1 MNTSLINA
9 LTARALLFLFDFFV
23 IAHILPFKPSSCNDA
38 AKRYHKIMINF
49 AYFNPTRIIF
59 GPGQLRQLPGEAS
72 QFGKKPFLMFGK
84 SSAKKSGLS
93 DKVEDLLKTVGLEP
107 TSFFGVEPNPRVT
120 TCDAASE
127 LARTNGCD
135 MIVAVGGGSV
145 MDAAKLVAVSAI
157 TGAKGWDYVTR
168 KILPEKALPIIMAPT
183 LAATGSE
190 FNLGAVITNWELHQ
204 KLSFY
209 SPLVFPKL
217 SIIDPELTT
226 TCPADMTAY
235 GAVDIIVHVM
245 ETYLSTPDDD
255 CPLQDYISEGVCR
268 TVTENIGKVMD
279 NPNDVAARSQLSWA
293 SSVALCGL
301 PNSGRPGG
309 FLLHWMEHIISAH
322 YDIQH
327 GLGLAYLLLPALEL
341 YFKQY
346 FPQRYEKFHKY
357 VMPYPKGFLESIGC
371 FATLESLGIPKSAV
385 SIFAK
390 DLFEQKGDSGKL
402 PGYPGLD
409 FQLAE
414 KIFSGI

>member
-1 MNTSLINA
+1 
-9 LTARALLFLFDFFV
+9 
-23 IAHILPFKPSSCNDA
+23 
-38 AKRYHKIMINF
+38 MINF
-49 AYFNPTRIIF
+49 SYYNPTRIIF
-59 GPGQLRQLPGEAS
+59 GAGQLSQLPKEAA
-72 QFGKKPFLMFGK
+72 QIGKKPLLMFGK

-93 DKVEDLLKTVGLEP
+93 DKAENLLKLADLAPV
-107 TSFFGVEPNPRVT
+107 SFFGVEPNPRTT

-127 LARTNGCD
+127 LARANNCD

-157 TGAKGWDYVTR
+157 TGNCGWDYVLR
-168 KILPEKALPIIMAPT
+168 KVLPEKALPIIMVPT

-217 SIIDPELTT
+217 SIIDPELTV
-226 TCPADMTAY
+226 TCPKDMTAY

-245 ETYLSTPDDD
+245 ETYLSTPDND
-255 CPLQDYISEGVCR
+255 CPLQDYICEGVCR
-268 TVTENIGKVMD
+268 TVIENIGKVMD
-279 NPNDVAARSQLSWA
+279 NPGNVAARSQLSWA

-327 GLGLAYLLLPALEL
+327 GLGLAYLLLPALEH
-341 YFKQY
+341 YFKSY
-346 FPQRYEKFHKY
+346 FPTRYEKFHKN
-357 VMPYPKGFLESIGC
+357 VMSNPKEFLMSISC
-371 FATLESLGIPKSAV
+371 YATLESLGIPKSAV

-390 DLFEQKGDSGKL
+390 DLFEQKGDNGKL
-402 PGYPGLD
+402 PGYPELD
-409 FQLAE
+409 SSMAE